1 MIEISFGKLV
11 LLALIA
17 LIVLGP
23 EKLPGAARTAGALL
37 RRMRSGWD
45 NVRAE
50 VERELQIEE
59 IKRVARE
66 AAARAEAAQA
76 ELDVAVQKVR
86 DVGSEAKVVEAI
98 SADAPAPATT
108 YPLSDPA
115 PVEVLAE
122 AGPAADNATGDL
134 FDSVKKAPAELP
146 NGHA

>member
-23 EKLPGAARTAGALL
+23 EKLPGVARTAGALL

-59 IKRVARE
+59 IKRTARE
-66 AAARAEAAQA
+66 AAARADAAQA
-76 ELDVAVQKVR
+76 ELDAAVNKVR
-86 DVGSEAKVVEAI
+86 DVGYQVKTGAAALAV
-98 SADAPAPATT
+98 DAPAPASMHAL
-108 YPLSDPA
+108 PDADA
-115 PVEVLAE
+115 PDALAE
-122 AGPAADNATGDL
+122 ADVHADNHTDDL
-134 FDSVKKAPAELP
+134 FATVKGPGEST